1 MTMPRT
7 ARPLRERQREEREQL
22 ILDAAQ
28 ALLVEK
34 GYHEMSMDE
43 IAARV
48 GIAKGTVYLHF
59 PGKEELMF
67 ALITRDMGNFIETID
82 QRLAEATTP
91 REQLVAIISYMMH
104 AIFGARFQ
112 ALLAIAQQPELRA
125 RFIEHKAQFVT
136 QRQQLE
142 ERLGRIFDAG
152 KASGDFDANMPT
164 PIMVTLFETMVAA
177 QRHQQLL
184 TEQQLPID
192 EVIAQVMRFFFKGI
206 AAETPQKGN
215 E

>member
-1 MTMPRT
+1 MATPRT
-7 ARPLRERQREEREQL
+7 ARPLRERQREEREQF

-28 ALLVEK
+28 ALLLEK

-82 QRLAEATTP
+82 QRLAETATP
-91 REQLVAIISYMMH
+91 HEQLVAITTYLMR
-104 AIFGARFQ
+104 AVFGARFQ
-112 ALLAIAQQPELRA
+112 AMIAISQQPELRA
-125 RFIEHKAQFVT
+125 RFIEHKAQFVS

-152 KASGDFDANMPT
+152 KARGDFDATMPT
-164 PIMVTLFETMVAA
+164 PIMISLFETMVAT
-177 QRHQQLL
+177 QRHQQMLM
-184 TEQQLPID
+184 EQQLPVD
-192 EVIAQVMRFFFKGI
+192 EVIAQSIRFFFKGI
-206 AAETPQKGN
+206 AAATPQKGN
-215 E
+215 D